1 MDPFAE
7 YISFILLSITLSVA
21 RARTAAGRNAP
32 AHCHYYYYFFIFSL
46 TFQTALLSIIRTA
59 SWLLLIDVA
68 VGSLF

>member
-32 AHCHYYYYFFIFSL
+32 AHCHYYYYFFYFFADFSDCI
-46 TFQTALLSIIRTA
+46 AKHYPNCLLVIA
-59 SWLLLIDVA
+59 N
-68 VGSLF
+68 